1 MPGLDGRKMSK
12 SYNNAL
18 NIADDM
24 DTVWNKLRTMTTDPA
39 RERRTDPG
47 TPEKCPVWDVHKF
60 FNKNQ
65 NELLELDKGCRN
77 ATIGCVDCKKKLMAH
92 VKETMDPILARRAK
106 FENKDDDLKQILE
119 AGALRAKKVA
129 EATMDE
135 VFTAMAI
142 RRDNSKKEDDLSV
155 LTTELESENFE
166 VQLGSF
172 SGPLDLLCHLV
183 EGREMDPAKL
193 NITELVSQY
202 VNFLLNSKRTSLN
215 ELAEFFSFVSRLLL
229 KKVRSLFPASLQED
243 VALEDFD
250 EGYIETEDD
259 LRRLL
264 EEFIPYRK
272 ATSLLKTY
280 QEERERSFNRV
291 FDEDSSPFYDLG
303 DLYGLASRWW
313 QLLEEY
319 HQRLKD
325 TDLTQDDL
333 WEDIPDAI
341 PEER

>member
-1 MPGLDGRKMSK
+1 
-12 SYNNAL
+12 
-18 NIADDM
+18 
-24 DTVWNKLRTMTTDPA
+24 
-39 RERRTDPG
+39 
-47 TPEKCPVWDVHKF
+47 
-60 FNKNQ
+60 
-65 NELLELDKGCRN
+65 
-77 ATIGCVDCKKKLMAH
+77 
-92 VKETMDPILARRAK
+92 
-106 FENKDDDLKQILE
+106 
-119 AGALRAKKVA
+119 
-129 EATMDE
+129 
-135 VFTAMAI
+135 
-142 RRDNSKKEDDLSV
+142 
-155 LTTELESENFE
+155 
-166 VQLGSF
+166 
-172 SGPLDLLCHLV
+172 
-183 EGREMDPAKL
+183 
-193 NITELVSQY
+193 

-243 VALEDFD
+243 VDLEDFD

-341 PEER
+341 PEERQVEERMDELLLQLQSNRLLLSEILYEKNKKFLIVTLLALLEMSRLGMINLIQHKIWGDVEIAAG